1 MKKSQNVLIWLSK
14 MVLAQHFFGQFAEAG
29 KRHQKKNLTPA
40 REEVCNEYDD
50 LRVPFPVVS
59 E

>member
-1 MKKSQNVLIWLSK
+1 